1 MIVQMCITASTN
13 VVLAPKA
20 LAYVSSFF
28 GGILN
33 SFEWNRKKLLVEN
46 LIYYVR
52 IDLFYA

>member
-33 SFEWNRKKLLVEN
+33 IFEWNRKKLLVEN